1 MSPTQ
6 RRTRKNKIDQT
17 WLPALLVT
25 FMFLAAGCDGD
36 SGGHRSTATPTAIA
50 TVAPTPAPMPTST
63 PTPISTPTPV
73 RTSTPTPIPTP
84 TPVRTSTPTPI
95 PTPTPV
101 RTPTP
106 TPTPIPTPVPIPA
119 IPGCGGQGVPIN
131 HEIVVSFNQ
140 EMDPATLDTTTFT
153 VTGPGLTP
161 VAGSVS
167 YDATN
172 NIAIFTPT
180 SLLAVSTTF

>member
-1 MSPTQ
+1 M
-6 RRTRKNKIDQT
+6 
-17 WLPALLVT
+17 
-25 FMFLAAGCDGD
+25 
-36 SGGHRSTATPTAIA
+36 
-50 TVAPTPAPMPTST
+50 
-63 PTPISTPTPV
+63 
-73 RTSTPTPIPTP
+73 
-84 TPVRTSTPTPI
+84 
-95 PTPTPV
+95 
-101 RTPTP
+101 
-106 TPTPIPTPVPIPA
+106 
-119 IPGCGGQGVPIN
+119 PIN

-180 SLLAVSTTF
+180 SLLAVSTTLTGTISTGAKSLRRCSTCK